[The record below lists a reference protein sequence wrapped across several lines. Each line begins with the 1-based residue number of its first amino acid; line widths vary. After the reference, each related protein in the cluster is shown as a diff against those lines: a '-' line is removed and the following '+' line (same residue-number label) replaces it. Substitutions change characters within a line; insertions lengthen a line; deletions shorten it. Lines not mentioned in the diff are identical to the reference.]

1 MATRALAR
9 VVVARPPLAIAPL
22 LLAIRRHPLES
33 RSLAVRRSGDRQ
45 RRAESGAINHAEA
58 SLSAVKDTALV
69 TGASGGIGRA
79 LARQFARHGHDV
91 VLVARREDALEDAAE
106 AFEDSYGVTTTT
118 IVHDL
123 DAPGAAEALY
133 ETVRDR
139 ELDVGVLV
147 NNVGIGTY
155 GEFHDSDL
163 DAERSQLRLNVETLL
178 VLTRLFLADFRERD
192 RGKVLNVGSTA
203 GFVPG
208 PKMAGYYASKAYVNS
223 FSEALA
229 VESRGTGV
237 DVSVLAPGPVETDFQ
252 ERAAMT
258 DSLLGS
264 LYTNDA
270 ESVAAAGYRG
280 LLAGDT
286 VILPSVLSKA
296 TYYGR
301 SLLPASVVRRLAA
314 RVNDDR

>member
-1 MATRALAR
+1 M
-9 VVVARPPLAIAPL
+9 
-22 LLAIRRHPLES
+22 
-33 RSLAVRRSGDRQ
+33 
-45 RRAESGAINHAEA
+45 
-58 SLSAVKDTALV
+58 KDTALV

-91 VLVARREDALEDAAE
+91 VLVARSEDALADAATE
-106 AFEDSYGVTTTT
+106 FEDRYGVTATT

-123 DAPGAAEALY
+123 DQPHAADALY
-133 ETVRDR
+133 DDVQERD
-139 ELDVGVLV
+139 LDVGILV

-155 GEFHDSDL
+155 GEFHETDL
-163 DAERSQLRLNVETLL
+163 GEERSQLRLNVETLV

-229 VESRGTGV
+229 VENRDTGV
-237 DVSVLAPGPVETDFQ
+237 DVSVLCPGPVDTGFQ
-252 ERAAMT
+252 ERAEMT
-258 DSLLGS
+258 DSIVGS
-264 LYTNDA
+264 MFMNDA

-286 VILPSVLSKA
+286 VILPGFTSKM
-296 TYYGR
+296 TYYGER
-301 SLLPASVVRRLAA
+301 VTPRPILRRVVE
-314 RVNDDR
+314 RVNGDR

>member
-1 MATRALAR
+1 
-9 VVVARPPLAIAPL
+9 
-22 LLAIRRHPLES
+22 
-33 RSLAVRRSGDRQ
+33 
-45 RRAESGAINHAEA
+45 
-58 SLSAVKDTALV
+58 VKDTALV

-91 VLVARREDALEDAAE
+91 VLVARREDALEDAA
-106 AFEDSYGVTTTT
+106 ATFEDSYGVAATT

-133 ETVRDR
+133 DTVQERD
-139 ELDVGVLV
+139 LDVGVLV
-147 NNVGIGTY
+147 NNVGVGTY
-155 GEFHDSDL
+155 GAFHEADL
-163 DAERSQLRLNVETLL
+163 DAERTQLRLNVETLA
-178 VLTRLFLADFRERD
+178 VLTRLFLANFRDRD

-208 PKMAGYYASKAYVNS
+208 AKMAGYYASKAYVNS

-237 DVSVLAPGPVETDFQ
+237 DVSVLCPGPVDTDFQ
-252 ERAAMT
+252 ERAEMT
-258 DSLLGS
+258 DSLIGS
-264 LYTNDA
+264 TLMNDA

-286 VILPSVLSKA
+286 VILPSLLSKA

-301 SLLPASVVRRLAA
+301 GLLPPSLVRRLAA

>member
-1 MATRALAR
+1 M
-9 VVVARPPLAIAPL
+9 
-22 LLAIRRHPLES
+22 
-33 RSLAVRRSGDRQ
+33 
-45 RRAESGAINHAEA
+45 
-58 SLSAVKDTALV
+58 KDTALV

-91 VLVARREDALEDAAE
+91 VLVARREDALADAASE
-106 AFEDSYGVTTTT
+106 FEDSYGVTATT

-123 DAPGAAEALY
+123 DEPGAGEALY
-133 ETVRDR
+133 GTVRDR

-155 GEFHDSDL
+155 GDFHESDL
-163 DAERSQLRLNVETLL
+163 DAERSQLRLNVETLV

-237 DVSVLAPGPVETDFQ
+237 DVSVLCPGPVDTDFQ
-252 ERAAMT
+252 ERAEMT
-258 DSLLGS
+258 ESLLGS

-286 VILPSVLSKA
+286 VILPSVVSKA

>member
-1 MATRALAR
+1 
-9 VVVARPPLAIAPL
+9 
-22 LLAIRRHPLES
+22 
-33 RSLAVRRSGDRQ
+33 
-45 RRAESGAINHAEA
+45 
-58 SLSAVKDTALV
+58 VKETALV

-91 VLVARREDALEDAAE
+91 VLVARREDALADAADE
-106 AFEDSYGVTTTT
+106 FESRYGVAATS

-123 DAPGAAEALY
+123 DAEDAATALY
-133 ETVRDR
+133 DDVTDR
-139 ELDVGVLV
+139 EFDVGVLV

-155 GEFHDSDL
+155 GAFHESDL
-163 DAERSQLRLNVETLL
+163 DAERSQLRLNVETVLE
-178 VLTRLFLADFRERD
+178 LTRLFLAAFRDRD

-229 VESRGTGV
+229 VETRDTGV
-237 DVSVLAPGPVETDFQ
+237 DVSVLCPGPVDTDFQ
-252 ERAAMT
+252 ERAGMT
-258 DSLLGS
+258 DSLVGS
-264 LYTNDA
+264 TFMNDP

-280 LLAGDT
+280 LYAGDT
-286 VILPSVLSKA
+286 VILPSAIAKA

-301 SLLPASVVRRLAA
+301 GLVPPSVVRRLAA

>member
-1 MATRALAR
+1 M
-9 VVVARPPLAIAPL
+9 
-22 LLAIRRHPLES
+22 
-33 RSLAVRRSGDRQ
+33 
-45 RRAESGAINHAEA
+45 
-58 SLSAVKDTALV
+58 KDTALV

-91 VLVARREDALEDAAE
+91 VLVARSEDALADAATE
-106 AFEDSYGVTTTT
+106 FEDRYGVTATT

-123 DAPGAAEALY
+123 DQPHAADALY
-133 ETVRDR
+133 DDVEDRD
-139 ELDVGVLV
+139 LDVGILV

-155 GEFHDSDL
+155 GEFHDANIG
-163 DAERSQLRLNVETLL
+163 AERTQLRLNVETLV

-229 VESRGTGV
+229 VENRDTGV
-237 DVSVLAPGPVETDFQ
+237 DVSVLCPGPVDTEFQ
-252 ERAAMT
+252 ERADMT
-258 DSLLGS
+258 DSVIGS
-264 LYTNDA
+264 MFMNDP

-286 VILPSVLSKA
+286 IILPGFMSKA
-296 TYYGR
+296 TYYGER
-301 SLLPASVVRRLAA
+301 ITPRPILRRVVERI
-314 RVNDDR
+314 NGDR